1 MFKSFYAKS
10 TLFVCLAIL
19 GLILTASVFGAE
31 KLVMN
36 GSTTVLPI
44 AQKAA
49 EVYMKANPGV
59 SISVS
64 GTGSGDGIKALVDG
78 TTDIANSSRFIKDS
92 EIKTAIENGVFPVPH
107 KIALD
112 SIVPVVHP
120 TNAVK
125 NLTLKQLKGIYTGQ
139 FTNWNQVGGPNKP
152 IVVISRD
159 TSSGTYEVWHEK
171 VLEKERVTPKASL
184 LASNGAVVTAVAQN
198 PNAIGYIGL
207 GYVSK
212 EVKAL
217 TVNGIVA
224 TVATTIS
231 KKYPIARDLFMFTEG
246 WPTGEVADFI
256 NFMVSPAGQKL
267 VQEVKYVPI
276 YEMK

>member
-1 MFKSFYAKS
+1 MFRSFYTKN
-10 TLFVCLAIL
+10 TLFVSLAIL
-19 GLILTASVFGAE
+19 GLILTVSAFAAE

-44 AQKAA
+44 AQKAS
-49 EVYMKANPGV
+49 EVYMKENPGV

-120 TNAVK
+120 TNTVK

-139 FTNWNQVGGPNKP
+139 FTNWNQIGGPNKP
-152 IVVISRD
+152 IVVVSRD

-171 VLEKERVTPKASL
+171 ILEKERVTPKASL

-212 EVKAL
+212 EVKAV
-217 TVNGIVA
+217 TVNGVVA
-224 TVATTIS
+224 SVATTIS
-231 KKYPIARDLFMFTEG
+231 GKYPVARDLFMFTEG
-246 WPTGEVADFI
+246 WPTGTVADFI